1 MRQNTP
7 LVAAVVVLA
16 LAVVYLLWERS
27 DGQQLRAS
35 SESTVGDLEKSSGN
49 EAVIPSSF
57 ARNAGVDPR
66 ASAELTQ
73 SEIPIEAMLASP
85 LPSPS
90 SPGAL
95 ERSLV
100 DFQHKALTAHA
111 ARLVVSPKFDD
122 YAAKLQSDADADAA
136 KRMRDYRD
144 LFDETLAALPE
155 GRSVNRLACG
165 VKMCMASIVA
175 DKEWPD
181 FFNWQM
187 SLHDLSD
194 LPMQAS
200 ATDWVDRPE
209 GAVEYR
215 MIFTTSREFNAIQ
228 GDASQP

>member
-1 MRQNTP
+1 MRPNTP

-16 LAVVYLLWERS
+16 LAVVYLLWQRG
-27 DGQQLRAS
+27 DGQQLRGTSAS
-35 SESTVGDLEKSSGN
+35 AVGEAAESSRNDAASQS
-49 EAVIPSSF
+49 AV
-57 ARNAGVDPR
+57 ARDAGIDPR
-66 ASAELTQ
+66 AAAAQ
-73 SEIPIEAMLASP
+73 GPSEIRIEATLASP
-85 LPSPS
+85 VPSAG

-111 ARLVVSPKFDD
+111 ARLTVSPNFNE
-122 YAAKLQSDADADAA
+122 YAAKLQSDADADAV

-144 LFDETLAALPE
+144 LFDETLAALPG

-181 FFNWQM
+181 FFNWQV

-194 LPMQAS
+194 LPMQAT
-200 ATDWVDRPE
+200 AADWVDRP
-209 GAVEYR
+209 GGGVEYR

-228 GDASQP
+228 GDASRP